1 MERIDRIELLLEEL
15 LIAQKETEIQAAKT
29 EALFAKT
36 EAQIAKS
43 EIRVA
48 KNEEQ
53 LKRTMQELSN
63 VGHNNG
69 EFAEYYFYNALCET
83 KTLGGITY
91 DYVDK
96 NVGQRSKRLQ
106 DEFDIVMYN
115 GNSIA
120 LIECKYKAHE
130 KDLTLLVE
138 SKTKNFKLLNPDYA
152 NYNIYCGLASFTF
165 YPELE
170 EQAKQLGVAIL
181 KQNGELMEVNAD
193 NLIAY

>member
-1 MERIDRIELLLEEL
+1 MTDQELKDLVASNALAISRLEA
-15 LIAQKETEIQAAKT
+15 AQEKT
-29 EALFAKT
+29 EL
-36 EAQIAKS
+36 AQL
-43 EIRVA
+43 
-48 KNEEQ
+48 KNEVQ
-53 LKRTMQELSN
+53 WKRTMQELSN

-69 EFAEYYFYNALCET
+69 EFAEHYFYNALRET
-83 KTLGGITY
+83 MTLGGITY

-96 NVGQRSKRLQ
+96 NVGQRSKRVQ

-130 KDLTLLVE
+130 KDLTRLVE

-152 NYNIYCGLASFTF
+152 DYSIYCGLASFTF

-170 EQAKQLGVAIL
+170 EQAQHLGVAIL
-181 KQNGELMEVNAD
+181 KQRGDVMEVND
-193 NLIAY
+193 TNLKAY

>member
-1 MERIDRIELLLEEL
+1 MEIIEEIKLILKEIA
-15 LIAQKETEIQAAKT
+15 IAQKQTEIQAAKT
-29 EALFAKT
+29 EA
-36 EAQIAKS
+36 
-43 EIRVA
+43 
-48 KNEEQ
+48 Q
-53 LKRTMQELSN
+53 LKKTMQELSN

-69 EFAEYYFYNALCET
+69 EFAEYYFYNALKET
-83 KTLGGITY
+83 KTLGGIKY

-120 LIECKYKAHE
+120 LIECKYKAHP

-138 SKTKNFKLLNPDYA
+138 SKTKNFKLLNPGYADYS
-152 NYNIYCGLASFTF
+152 IYCGLASFTF

-170 EQAKQLGVAIL
+170 EQAQELGVAIL
-181 KQNGELMEVNAD
+181 KQVGDVIQVNAT
-193 NLIAY
+193 NLRAD

>member
-1 MERIDRIELLLEEL
+1 MELIEQIQLVLKEL
-15 LIAQKETEIQAAKT
+15 AIAQKETE
-29 EALFAKT
+29 
-36 EAQIAKS
+36 AQIARTDAQMAKS

-63 VGHNNG
+63 IGHNNG
-69 EFAEYYFYNALCET
+69 EFAEYYFYNALSQT
-83 KTLGGITY
+83 KILGSIKY

-120 LIECKYKAHE
+120 LIECKYKAHP
-130 KDLTLLVE
+130 KDLMLLVE

-152 NYNIYCGLASFTF
+152 NYSIYCGLASFTF

-170 EQAKQLGVAIL
+170 EQAKELGVAIL
-181 KQNGELMEVNAD
+181 KQVGDVMQVNAD
-193 NLIAY
+193 NLKAY